1 LVKRHA
7 AKHSRTEDRRELC
20 SGRYDLGKA
29 FLDVEHERPA
39 TILGFDSISIR
50 CHLTRL
56 LGINLECYAKVEK
69 CYGRK
74 ALTKAALGISRG
86 PSGRNKDGSC
96 EAVLFVKL

>member
-1 LVKRHA
+1 MVVFHLVKRHA

-29 FLDVEHERPA
+29 FLDVEPERPA

-56 LGINLECYAKVEK
+56 LGINHVIASDEDEGVPERLSNLDVLMAIKQE
-69 CYGRK
+69 
-74 ALTKAALGISRG
+74 L
-86 PSGRNKDGSC
+86 
-96 EAVLFVKL
+96 AV